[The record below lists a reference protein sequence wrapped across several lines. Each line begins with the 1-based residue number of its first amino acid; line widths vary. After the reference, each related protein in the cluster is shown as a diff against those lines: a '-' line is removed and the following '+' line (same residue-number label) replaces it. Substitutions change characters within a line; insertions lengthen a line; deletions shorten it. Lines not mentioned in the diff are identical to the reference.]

1 MTDKLTNS
9 VTSSFDDALYD
20 FVKTDAHHRGFELA
34 GYMRNLAEKRR
45 DEKLRELRVF
55 HHLIDGEK

>member
-1 MTDKLTNS
+1 MTEKLTNS

-20 FVKTDAHHRGFELA
+20 FVKADAQFMRLELA
-34 GYMRNLAEKRR
+34 GYMRNLAEQRR